1 MIDGYH
7 DFVTLT
13 FVKWSTGSQMVS
25 CDSTK
30 DHREI
35 EIEKLVTH
43 RSSRIDT
50 APLEEP
56 HPEVKTG
63 HRWRATG
70 TEARAFVRVHGW
82 SPVRFLS

>member
-7 DFVTLT
+7 DFVKLT
-13 FVKWSTGSQMVS
+13 FVKWSTGSQTVS

-35 EIEKLVTH
+35 EIEKLVIH

-50 APLEEP
+50 APLKEP
-56 HPEVKTG
+56 HLEVKTG
-63 HRWRATG
+63 HRQRATG
-70 TEARAFVRVHGW
+70 TEVRAVVRVHGW
-82 SPVRFLS
+82 RL